1 MQEKQKIIVAI
12 TGASGVIYAKDL
24 LEKLNSIKNQWKDV
38 VLLFSDNG
46 KSVWEHEIGKFN
58 SNDLPYTKYE
68 VNDFYA
74 PVASGSAKYN
84 TMIII
89 PCSMGTLGRIASGTS
104 DNLIIR
110 AADVMLKEKR
120 KLILVIRESPLN
132 LIHIK
137 NMKIATRAGAI
148 IMNSSPV
155 FYNKPKNIDELVS
168 TVTYRVLELA
178 GFDIDFKRWGSI
190 E

>member
-12 TGASGVIYAKDL
+12 TGASGAIYAKDL
-24 LEKLNSIKNQWKDV
+24 LEKLNLIKNQWKEV
-38 VLLFSDNG
+38 VTLFSDNG
-46 KSVWEHEIGKFN
+46 KSVWEHEIGEFN
-58 SNDLPYTKYE
+58 INNLPYTKFE

-104 DNLIIR
+104 NNLIIR

-137 NMKIATRAGAI
+137 NMKIVAQAGAI

-155 FYNKPKNIDELVS
+155 FYSKPKNINDLIS
-168 TVTYRVLELA
+168 TITNRVLELA
-178 GFDIDFKRWGSI
+178 GFDVDCERWGSI
-190 E
+190 V